1 MVSYLTGRGTQRIV
15 GRVMRENEAV
25 RGLAEA
31 LGFTAEPA
39 GVADDED
46 VRLVLRLA
54 PKVG

>member
-1 MVSYLTGRGTQRIV
+1 M
-15 GRVMRENEAV
+15 